1 MRDKTLIKRSRWYE
15 NFEMANFAEIFEAQ
29 SYKEA
34 VTGSHKFDWKQA
46 TAEEFPSYH
55 KNFSREVVD

>member
-34 VTGSHKFDWKQA
+34 VTGSHKFDWK
-46 TAEEFPSYH
+46 
-55 KNFSREVVD
+55 